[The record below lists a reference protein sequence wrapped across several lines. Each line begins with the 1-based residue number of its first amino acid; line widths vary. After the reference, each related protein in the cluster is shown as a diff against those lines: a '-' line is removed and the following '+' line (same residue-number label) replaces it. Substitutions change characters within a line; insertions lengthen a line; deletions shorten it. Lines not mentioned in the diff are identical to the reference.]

1 MEKPVG
7 RIVHFYPKIS
17 VAIVELIDELR
28 KGDKIVIK
36 GKKTNIEQTVESMQI
51 EHKPIEV
58 ANAGDTI
65 GLQVIDR
72 VREGDEIF
80 KVIEE

>member
-7 RIVHFYPKIS
+7 RVVHFYPKIS